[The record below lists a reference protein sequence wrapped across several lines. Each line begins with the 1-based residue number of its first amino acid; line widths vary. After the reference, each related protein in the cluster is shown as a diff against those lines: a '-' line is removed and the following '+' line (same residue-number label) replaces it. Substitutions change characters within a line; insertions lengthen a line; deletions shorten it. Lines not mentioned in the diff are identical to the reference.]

1 MRGAMA
7 TYIEL
12 QKQIESL
19 QREAE
24 TLRAKERK
32 GVIAQMK
39 EAVVAYGI
47 SASELGL
54 TSGRGKA
61 AAPARKTRTRG
72 AATRNAGS
80 AGTAAYVD
88 AKGNTWGGRG
98 KRPNWL
104 REALANGAKLEDFA
118 AK

>member
-32 GVIAQMK
+32 GVIVQMK
-39 EAVVAYGI
+39 EAIAAYGI

-54 TSGRGKA
+54 TSGRGRKA
-61 AAPARKTRTRG
+61 AAPGRKTRTPR
-72 AATRNAGS
+72 AAKRNGGS
-80 AGTAAYVD
+80 AAYAD
-88 AKGNTWGGRG
+88 SKGNTWGGRG

>member
-1 MRGAMA
+1 MAKGLGAVPRLPLQPGSPEPDRSGLIAYPQLMRGAMA

-39 EAVVAYGI
+39 EAVAAYGI

-54 TSGRGKA
+54 TSGRGSK
-61 AAPARKTRTRG
+61 APAPGRKTRTRG
-72 AATRNAGS
+72 AAKRNGGS
-80 AGTAAYVD
+80 TAYA
-88 AKGNTWGGRG
+88 
-98 KRPNWL
+98 
-104 REALANGAKLEDFA
+104 
-118 AK
+118 

>member
-32 GVIAQMK
+32 GVIVQMK
-39 EAVVAYGI
+39 EAIAAYGI

-54 TSGRGKA
+54 TSGGGRKA
-61 AAPARKTRTRG
+61 AAPGRKTKTRG
-72 AATRNAGS
+72 AAKRSTG
-80 AGTAAYVD
+80 GTAYAD